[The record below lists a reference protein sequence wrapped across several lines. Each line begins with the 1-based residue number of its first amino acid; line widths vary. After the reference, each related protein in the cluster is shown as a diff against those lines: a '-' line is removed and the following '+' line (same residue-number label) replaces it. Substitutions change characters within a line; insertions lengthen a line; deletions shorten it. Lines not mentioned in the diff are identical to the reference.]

1 MSSQIDKEMKLP
13 SLVDNANKELLQL
26 LQTAFSNTG
35 SATIDEHEF
44 IEFERIPD
52 IEDFS
57 YLSFLIIIWMRIY
70 HDDIDI
76 KYITSVHFKL
86 LIKKKIGPKA
96 LDWFIKTF
104 ELLTLKTL
112 SIIDNDT
119 LNYWTINL
127 YF

>member
-1 MSSQIDKEMKLP
+1 MSLDMDKEL
-13 SLVDNANKELLQL
+13 NAIAITNNARNDAFQL
-26 LQTAFSNTG
+26 LQAVFLTSERNTIEG
-35 SATIDEHEF
+35 QENS
-44 IEFERIPD
+44 EFERIPD

-57 YLSFLIIIWMRIY
+57 YLSFLIIIWIRKY
-70 HDDIDI
+70 HEFIDV
-76 KYITSVHFKL
+76 KYITSVHSKL
-86 LIKKKIGPKA
+86 IIEKKIGSKA

-119 LNYWTINL
+119 LNYWIINL